1 MERRGRS
8 GTQQFCELTKQ
19 ELISGGR
26 GFSKVVPARDQ
37 TGSLAG
43 FFFLHVEEAEA
54 GQSARFEQPLVDEL
68 LVGLFDLRSR
78 NFSAVGGEFAIGGG
92 ADPQESVVRG

>member
-54 GQSARFEQPLVDEL
+54 RQAVFFQEPFVDEL
-68 LVGLFDLRSR
+68 LMELLDLR
-78 NFSAVGGEFAIGGG
+78 GGIFL
-92 ADPQESVVRG
+92 R